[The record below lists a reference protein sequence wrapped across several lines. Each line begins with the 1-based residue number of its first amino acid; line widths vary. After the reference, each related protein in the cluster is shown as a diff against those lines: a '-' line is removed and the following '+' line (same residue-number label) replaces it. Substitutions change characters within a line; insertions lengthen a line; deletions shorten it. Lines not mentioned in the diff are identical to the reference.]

1 MTSHPFGAAG
11 GWGEVAGGARAVGAG
26 GVPTRDTETGDKRL
40 RVRSRGDRL
49 PCRVSHR
56 VIWRARRGSMK
67 FGKKLRET
75 VRRSHPR
82 WRDKFIDYKRLKK
95 LLKADA
101 RGGAASGERDGAVG
115 APPLEAGA
123 LQERLRA
130 AAAAASGPGA
140 PTGESAAPADPTDSD
155 TSGIVSTIESD
166 TDSELSDAPPH
177 ELLELANQSPIPR
190 RTDGSGFFDLLHDEL
205 DKVNEFFIDRMEE
218 CVIRY
223 EMIVGA
229 TDAIL
234 REGGVRRRGAT
245 QELQNLR
252 RLLKVLHVEMLSLQ
266 NFSTVNYLGFRKALK
281 KYDKKRG
288 THLRRTYLAGV
299 LHTPF
304 FMQSET
310 LRTLIRGA
318 EAKIQEID
326 RSTGGA
332 AALPYPAERGG
343 DVERPTAEDAV
354 LDAQFT
360 AAELSHD

>member
-1 MTSHPFGAAG
+1 
-11 GWGEVAGGARAVGAG
+11 
-26 GVPTRDTETGDKRL
+26 
-40 RVRSRGDRL
+40 
-49 PCRVSHR
+49 
-56 VIWRARRGSMK
+56 MK

-101 RGGAASGERDGAVG
+101 RGGASSGERDGAAD
-115 APPLEAGA
+115 APQLEAGA

-130 AAAAASGPGA
+130 AAAARGPRAPFGEAAARPSDTASLR
-140 PTGESAAPADPTDSD
+140 ESAPAAADPTDSD
-155 TSGIVSTIESD
+155 TSGVVSTIESD

-223 EMIVGA
+223 EMIMGA
-229 TDAIL
+229 ADAIL

-326 RSTGGA
+326 RCTGGA
-332 AALPYPAERGG
+332 AALPYSAERGG
-343 DVERPTAEDAV
+343 DVERPTPEDAM